1 MSVCCVR
8 KMLNVHFPT
17 FRLSYFCTENHRRGD
32 NPPLSG
38 NKAALIGNNA
48 PFFLQK
54 VWWFQIFFVSLQCN

>member
-8 KMLNVHFPT
+8 KVPNVHFPT
-17 FRLSYFCTENHRRGD
+17 FRLSYFCTKNHCRGD

-38 NKAALIGNNA
+38 NKAALIGNNV

-54 VWWFQIFFVSLQCN
+54 VW